1 MPKSFELW
9 EIVEGCT
16 SGTSGRSKT
25 IPTIPVQFCVFRGNP
40 ESQRPGNQNR
50 RSLIRNVGSLQSCCL
65 MQDRKILL
73 HLTRNLL
80 CSVDPEFEPSSV
92 VGFLFC
98 CLDTLISFF
107 ETYSSR
113 FFNFLAIPCMIFLE
127 EPISQFQ
134 LSIQA
139 NFVPFSLICPSTCS
153 MQLKSLR
160 LKFLIEI
167 SKSNFRISRFPISR
181 LNLSLSFIQFLL
193 SYSLSLSLS
202 LFGRPN
208 FPFKDLLE
216 IFFVFQ
222 RMDNVCLCLDLFS
235 LF

>member
-1 MPKSFELW
+1 
-9 EIVEGCT
+9 
-16 SGTSGRSKT
+16 
-25 IPTIPVQFCVFRGNP
+25 
-40 ESQRPGNQNR
+40 
-50 RSLIRNVGSLQSCCL
+50 

-80 CSVDPEFEPSSV
+80 CSVHPEFEPSSV

-98 CLDTLISFF
+98 CLDTSCLSCLISFF

-181 LNLSLSFIQFLL
+181 LNLSLSFIQEVVVRNVSHCTRTILCI
-193 SYSLSLSLS
+193 SRQSRIAAWQSPGTQNRRSWNRNV
-202 LFGRPN
+202 GRSRTGRGP
-208 FPFKDLLE
+208 KG
-216 IFFVFQ
+216 
-222 RMDNVCLCLDLFS
+222 S
-235 LF
+235 